1 MKIGLVS
8 DTHGFFP
15 TEIYTYFKEV
25 DEIWHA
31 GDIGPMPIIDRFK
44 EFKPTKFVY
53 GNIDDGKVRQ
63 VCPEYILQEID
74 GIKLLMIHIAG
85 KAPRYT
91 QQTGALVK
99 DYRPNVLICG
109 HSHILKV
116 FRDQTNHLIY
126 MNPGAA
132 GKVGFHKK
140 RSLIRFQI
148 KNGKIENLEAI
159 DLGPRA
165 IKKQA

>member
-31 GDIGPMPIIDRFK
+31 GDIGPISLIDRFN
-44 EFKPTKFVY
+44 EFKPSRFVY

-63 VCPEYILQEID
+63 ACPEYIFQEID

-85 KAPRYT
+85 KDPNYT
-91 QQTGALVK
+91 KQTGSLIKAH
-99 DYRPNVLICG
+99 RPSVLICG

-116 FRDQTNHLIY
+116 FRDQTNNLLYI
-126 MNPGAA
+126 NPGAA

-140 RSLIRFQI
+140 RSLISFEI
-148 KNGKIENLEAI
+148 ANGKLENLEAI